1 MNLGQLAGLVIFV
14 LLFGVAS
21 HSLTNLA
28 FADELATRDKSQAIG
43 GTDWYKTNLN
53 VPKDPSVK
61 AKVKEALE
69 KQEAAIKHLKE
80 MATSKIKGYAEI
92 SVDVSNTTKNKNC
105 HKSC

>member
-14 LLFGVAS
+14 LIFSVAS
-21 HSLTNLA
+21 HSLRYSA

-43 GTDWYKTNLN
+43 GTNWYKTNLN

-80 MATSKIKGYAEI
+80 MATSKLKGYAKM
-92 SVDVSNTTKNKNC
+92 SMNVSNTTKSKNC